1 MSVLE
6 RAEKPKREP
15 LAATIVGTAG
25 SGKTS
30 LGASFP
36 KPVFIRTQGETI
48 PRDID
53 EAPDMLPVVSNSDTL
68 REYMIALLRDEHDYK
83 TVVFD
88 SCTGLDQMF
97 TQEILEGDP
106 KARGINQAL
115 GGYGAGPN
123 AVQARHMSLRKTA
136 EMLRSKRGMNVVFLA
151 HADIVRID
159 PPDTDGFSQYSLRL
173 PGKSM
178 APYVDNVDLVG
189 FIKQEVIVKGEEG
202 PKRAVTTGDRVL
214 VTYLNPAFVTK
225 NRFGI
230 TEDIPLV
237 KGENPL
243 AFLLDE
249 PKKRGR
255 PPKKQEVEIDETE
268 EADAAAD
275 AQED

>member
-6 RAEKPKREP
+6 RATKPEREP
-15 LAATIVGTAG
+15 LSVTIFGTAG
-25 SGKTS
+25 AGKTS

-36 KPVFIRTQGETI
+36 SPIFIRTQGETV
-48 PRDID
+48 PRDVD
-53 EAPDMLPVVSNSDTL
+53 EAPDTLPVVTGSDAL
-68 REYMIALLRDEHDYK
+68 REYVVALLRDEHNYK

-97 TQEILEGDP
+97 TQEILESDP

-136 EMLRSKRGMNVVFLA
+136 ELLRTKRGMNVVFLG
-151 HADIVRID
+151 HADIARID
-159 PPDTDGFSQYSLRL
+159 PPDSDGFSQYTLRL
-173 PGKSM
+173 PGKSI
-178 APYVDNVDLVG
+178 APYVDSVDLVG
-189 FIKQEVIVKGEEG
+189 FIKQEVIVKGDDG
-202 PKRAVTTGDRVL
+202 NKKAITTGDRVL

-243 AFLLDE
+243 MFLMDE

-255 PPKKQEVEIDETE
+255 PRKQEAETVDEA
-268 EADAAAD
+268 EAAEAAAD
-275 AQED
+275 AMEN